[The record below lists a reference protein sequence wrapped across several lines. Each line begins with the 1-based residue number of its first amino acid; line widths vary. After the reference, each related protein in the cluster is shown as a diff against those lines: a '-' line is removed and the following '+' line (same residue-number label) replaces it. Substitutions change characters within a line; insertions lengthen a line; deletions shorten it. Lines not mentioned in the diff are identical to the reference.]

1 MGESERQTAL
11 REVLEET
18 GLKVEI
24 LPGFRETCEYCPYGS
39 IQKQVVFFAAK
50 SGGEEVVI
58 QRSEI
63 DRFKWA
69 RYEDACELF
78 KYDNDIRVLQKAKKW
93 IYRHERIR
101 PRTSRTWNSYES
113 AQRRRRRKAAAEKEK
128 RKEGIRL

>member
-1 MGESERQTAL
+1 MEYGESERQTAL

-101 PRTSRTWNSYES
+101 PRTSRTRNSYES
-113 AQRRRRRKAAAEKEK
+113 APRRGQKGGGGARE
-128 RKEGIRL
+128 RKEEYA

>member
-1 MGESERQTAL
+1 MNT
-11 REVLEET
+11 VLMEAS
-18 GLKVEI
+18 KSRWCFS
-24 LPGFRETCEYCPYGS
+24 PR
-39 IQKQVVFFAAK
+39 KAAARRWC
-50 SGGEEVVI
+50 I

>member
-1 MGESERQTAL
+1 M
-11 REVLEET
+11 
-18 GLKVEI
+18 
-24 LPGFRETCEYCPYGS
+24 
-39 IQKQVVFFAAK
+39 VFFAAK

-78 KYDNDIRVLQKAKKW
+78 KYDNDIRVLHKAKKR